1 MKVTT
6 LWQQKITLSTVP
18 SAEEV
23 KRTVLPLMTNAQSF
37 GVDLEEAGFADTV
50 IRLLREELAGAG
62 ALRETLKKY
71 AD

>member
-23 KRTVLPLMTNAQSF
+23 KRTVLPLLTNAQSF
-37 GVDLEEAGFADTV
+37 GVDLEAAGLADTV
-50 IRLLREELAGAG
+50 IRLFREELAGAV